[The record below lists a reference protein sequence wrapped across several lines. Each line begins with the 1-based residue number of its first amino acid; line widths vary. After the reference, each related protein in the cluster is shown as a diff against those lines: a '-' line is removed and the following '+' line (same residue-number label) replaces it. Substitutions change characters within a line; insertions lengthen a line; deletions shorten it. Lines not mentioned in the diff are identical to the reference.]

1 MTENIPATDAEITT
15 AAAFLINIGN
25 YEVEP
30 EADEFIFEQLPAELM
45 GDDDAKGIEESN
57 S

>member
-25 YEVEP
+25 YEAEP
-30 EADEFIFEQLPAELM
+30 EPADTFISAESEP
-45 GDDDAKGIEESN
+45 DHE
-57 S
+57 